1 MFDAQTAAL
10 IRRAPA
16 IRGVD
21 PAVLPQDLTRAYAEL
36 VALRLRQGDP
46 GADAAQEL
54 QHDRLLKIATVYEA
68 LVDTAG
74 EFGDRRGSA
83 FVAGT
88 AYQILGR
95 VGIMEEVPPTDL
107 LTPAA
112 IHPDIAAPLLFLIA
126 GQNPDAREAGRRLTG
141 ARTNTVLTSAM
152 IETVADLAS
161 ESSKRFWRALSGS
174 VTFGRRLQPA
184 LPTKRLRRYMASAGQ
199 GSFKWLPLS

>member
-1 MFDAQTAAL
+1 
-10 IRRAPA
+10 I
-16 IRGVD
+16 
-21 PAVLPQDLTRAYAEL
+21 
-36 VALRLRQGDP
+36 
-46 GADAAQEL
+46 
-54 QHDRLLKIATVYEA
+54 KIATVYEA

-74 EFGDRRGSA
+74 DFGDRRGSA

-141 ARTNTVLTSAM
+141 ALVRRSEPPDETFRRVEALEIEDLPMPDAGAQLVSAYAGPRHLARLLQH
-152 IETVADLAS
+152 VAGRLVATGLA
-161 ESSKRFWRALSGS
+161 
-174 VTFGRRLQPA
+174 T
-184 LPTKRLRRYMASAGQ
+184 LPTPAGANEQIWRQWLRNRA
-199 GSFKWLPLS
+199 